1 MIARLLSLPAP
12 AALLSPLLLT
22 GGLLLASAPPVAAQ
36 TFEEALAASYNT
48 NPQLMAERANLR
60 ATDEQIAQAR
70 SNWRPTVT
78 LNGAI
83 GKGYTDIKGVPNQ
96 PVIGTPRQGQFN
108 VTQPLYRGAT
118 EPQIEAARNS
128 IQAERARLFATEQ
141 TVLLN
146 AATAYL
152 DTVQNQ
158 ALVRL
163 NMENERVLGRQL
175 EATNDQFRVGEVTRT
190 DVAQAEA
197 RLAGATASR
206 IQAEGTLETSRATFQ
221 QIIGIAALKLTRPP
235 RPDGVPSTSENA
247 SAEAA
252 LRNPTVVAAQFDEG
266 TARAQIDAARG
277 GLLPTLSLSATAGY
291 TRETAGSTLPPT
303 GSASILAQLSVPL
316 YESGSVYSQV
326 RQARQVASQRLILI
340 SDARRTAI
348 SAATQAFET
357 LLSSRARIESLASQ
371 VQADEVALEGV
382 RQEASVGSRT
392 ILDIL
397 NAEQELLNSQVSRE
411 QATHDDL
418 VASFQVLS
426 AMGRMT
432 ARDLKLPVELYDFE
446 ANFRDVEKRWWG
458 TDILKQKDE

>member
-1 MIARLLSLPAP
+1 LLAF
-12 AALLSPLLLT
+12 AVALLI
-22 GGLLLASAPPVAAQ
+22 GAGPPATAQ
-36 TFEEALAASYNT
+36 TFEEALAAAYNS

-78 LNGAI
+78 ITGQI
-83 GKGYTDIKGVPNQ
+83 GKGYTDIKGNPTS
-96 PVIGTPRQGQFN
+96 PITGTPRQGAFN

-128 IQAERARLFATEQ
+128 IQAERARLFAAEQ

-146 AATAYL
+146 AATTYL

-221 QIIGIAALKLTRPP
+221 QIIGIAALRLTQPP
-235 RPDGVPSTSENA
+235 RPKGLPTTSENA

-252 LRNPTVVAAQFDEG
+252 TRNPTVVAAQFDEG
-266 TARAQIDAARG
+266 TARAQIDVARG
-277 GLLPTLSLSATAGY
+277 GLLPTLSAVGTAGY
-291 TRETAGSTLPPT
+291 QRDLPGSTLPPVGT
-303 GSASILAQLSVPL
+303 AAIVAQLSVPL

-326 RQARQVASQRLILI
+326 RQARQIASQRLILI

-348 SAATQAFET
+348 ASATQAFET
-357 LLSSRARIESLASQ
+357 LLSSRARIDSLNSQ

-397 NAEQELLNSQVSRE
+397 NAEQELLNSQVSLE
-411 QATHDDL
+411 QAIHDDL

-432 ARDLKLPVELYDFE
+432 AHDLSLPVELYDFE
-446 ANFRDVEKRWWG
+446 ANYRDVEKRWWG